1 MNSCSP
7 HVCVDFLEYVRLL
20 EEQSRMYA
28 TPWLQVIWNR
38 LQLTHNPN
46 EDRLDAQEK
55 INGRILTFVT
65 VTYVTSKNSVFD
77 CHNCFQHNW
86 VVRLFA
92 NSFHGIALPV
102 WHLWN
107 YLWSWQIC
115 PSTFCVWKKK
125 EAQAEDGIFTF
136 FFSFKN
142 VRGNTVGEGHK
153 CQTCEKEVGH
163 CKKITVKKMIY

>member
-115 PSTFCVWKKK
+115 PSTFCVSKKRRHRQK
-125 EAQAEDGIFTF
+125 MEYSRF
-136 FFSFKN
+136 FFFQKCEREYSW
-142 VRGNTVGEGHK
+142 RGA
-153 CQTCEKEVGH
+153 
-163 CKKITVKKMIY
+163 